1 MSIRPDGDSLDNTTP
16 PDVGGVAPETL
27 AQQQATNAA
36 IDGAVAQMKTDIAA
50 AQDLADYYASWA
62 TFAEKVAGEVAALIG
77 QQMQSNSETAP
88 ATQHV
93 DWKHELLSSLPTLLS
108 TPKAD
113 RGAVAW
119 GIAADLLGKL

>member
-62 TFAEKVAGEVAALIG
+62 TFAEKVAGEIAGLVSKHME
-77 QQMQSNSETAP
+77 QQNVSTPSIN
-88 ATQHV
+88 
-93 DWKHELLSSLPTLLS
+93 WRHELLSSLPQILAAA
-108 TPKAD
+108 PD
-113 RGAVAW
+113 QRVAVA
-119 GIAADLLGKL
+119 GNIAAGILGKL